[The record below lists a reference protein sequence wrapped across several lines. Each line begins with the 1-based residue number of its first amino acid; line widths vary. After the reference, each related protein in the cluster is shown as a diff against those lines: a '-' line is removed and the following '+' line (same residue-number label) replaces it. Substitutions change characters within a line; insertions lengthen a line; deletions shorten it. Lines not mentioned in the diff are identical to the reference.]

1 MCNLKENTNQKSPV
15 EQVEQQISDKIGDV
29 DEYLEK
35 EYYVTLDQLD
45 DLQSVKDELE
55 SAKST
60 LEDQQYQMDE
70 ITSAL
75 ENAKD
80 ACSNADYHG

>member
-1 MCNLKENTNQKSPV
+1 MCNENTNQKTPV
-15 EQVEQQISDKIGDV
+15 EQVEQQIADKVSDV

-35 EYYVTLDQLD
+35 EYYITLDQLD
-45 DLQSVKDELE
+45 DMQSVKDELE

-75 ENAKD
+75 AKSD
-80 ACSNADYHG
+80 EAISNADYHG

>member
-1 MCNLKENTNQKSPV
+1 MCNENTNQKSPV
-15 EQVEQQISDKIGDV
+15 ELVEQQISDKIVDV
-29 DEYLEK
+29 EEYLEK

-45 DLQSVKDELE
+45 ELQSVKDELE

-60 LEDQQYQMDE
+60 LEEQQYQMDE

-75 ENAKD
+75 NKSDEAI
-80 ACSNADYHG
+80 SNADYHG

>member
-1 MCNLKENTNQKSPV
+1 MCNLQENTNQQRPV

-35 EYYVTLDQLD
+35 EYYITLDQLE
-45 DLQSVKDELE
+45 DLQGVKDELE

-75 ENAKD
+75 EKAKD

>member
-1 MCNLKENTNQKSPV
+1 MCNENTNQKTPV
-15 EQVEQQISDKIGDV
+15 EQVEQQIADKVSDV

-35 EYYVTLDQLD
+35 EYYITLDQLD
-45 DLQSVKDELE
+45 DMQSVKDELE

-60 LEDQQYQMDE
+60 LEDQQYQMEE

-75 ENAKD
+75 AKSD
-80 ACSNADYHG
+80 EAISNADYHG

>member
-1 MCNLKENTNQKSPV
+1 MCNENTNQKTPV
-15 EQVEQQISDKIGDV
+15 EMVEQQIADKVTDV

-35 EYYVTLDQLD
+35 EYYITLDQLE
-45 DLQSVKDELE
+45 DLQGVKDELE

-75 ENAKD
+75 E
-80 ACSNADYHG
+80 

>member
-1 MCNLKENTNQKSPV
+1 MCNENTNQKTPV
-15 EQVEQQISDKIGDV
+15 EMVEQQIADKVTDV

-35 EYYVTLDQLD
+35 EYYITLDQLD
-45 DLQSVKDELE
+45 DMQSVKDELE

-75 ENAKD
+75 AKSD
-80 ACSNADYHG
+80 EAISNADYHG

>member
-1 MCNLKENTNQKSPV
+1 MCNENTNQKTPV
-15 EQVEQQISDKIGDV
+15 EMVEQQIADKVTDV

-35 EYYVTLDQLD
+35 EYYITLDQLE
-45 DLQSVKDELE
+45 DLQGVKDELE

-60 LEDQQYQMDE
+60 LEDQQYQMEE

-75 ENAKD
+75 AKSD
-80 ACSNADYHG
+80 EAISNADYHG